1 MGPHLRECGGGRA
14 IHHDAAGQP
23 DRGADGHV
31 HAGSHGHRAR
41 ELSVTEEQHIFIVI
55 GENCSYSPTCIGLFG
70 ANSPRIWRIHALPNF
85 SWLAPNGCDDAHDCS
100 IGTFDTWL
108 KTEIRPTPGEQLFS
122 TGGRRLADHHL

>member
-1 MGPHLRECGGGRA
+1 LYWFVWSQFA
-14 IHHDAAGQP
+14 TD
-23 DRGADGHV
+23 
-31 HAGSHGHRAR
+31 
-41 ELSVTEEQHIFIVI
+41 L
-55 GENCSYSPTCIGLFG
+55 
-70 ANSPRIWRIHALPNF
+70 ANHALPNF